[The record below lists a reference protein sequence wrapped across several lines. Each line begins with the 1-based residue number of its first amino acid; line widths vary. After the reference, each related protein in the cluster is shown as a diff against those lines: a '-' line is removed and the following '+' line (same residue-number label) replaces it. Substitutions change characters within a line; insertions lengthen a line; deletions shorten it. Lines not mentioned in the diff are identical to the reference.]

1 MLALTHMTSPVLLA
15 VGLAVTMVAATVFIV
30 FYHDRKHDEL
40 DQWVDFAFSR
50 ERLGHALTY
59 YRFMAVSML
68 VFYVLFTISCLLLQA
83 EGHQI
88 FAHGTEP
95 VFAGPI
101 ATSLFT
107 LDLVLRGG
115 FFDIMEHFDL
125 GVTPVVMNGSAFWFI
140 WYAFIFRMY
149 YGVALIKIL
158 VSFVWIY
165 GKIRMA
171 HQKHRY
177 GAHLM
182 QPFGSR
188 SVFRS
193 AREPA
198 DTKQQMYEQ

>member
-1 MLALTHMTSPVLLA
+1 MLALSNMTFAVLLA
-15 VGLAVTMVAATVFIV
+15 LGLAVTMIVTTVFII
-30 FYHDRKHDEL
+30 FYHDRKHNEL

-50 ERLGHALTY
+50 ERLGHALRY

-88 FAHGTEP
+88 FANGKEP

-101 ATSLFT
+101 GTSLFA
-107 LDLVLRGG
+107 LDLVLRGA

-125 GVTPVVMNGSAFWFI
+125 GVTPVGMNRNAFWFI

-149 YGVALIKIL
+149 YGVALIKIV

-171 HQKHRY
+171 HQMHQD
-177 GAHLM
+177 GAHQLHS
-182 QPFGSR
+182 FGSG

-193 AREPA
+193 AGDPAEP
-198 DTKQQMYEQ
+198 KQQL

>member
-1 MLALTHMTSPVLLA
+1 MSALTLTNMTFAMLLAL
-15 VGLAVTMVAATVFIV
+15 GLAVAMIATSVFII

-50 ERLGHALTY
+50 ERLRHALTY

-88 FAHGTEP
+88 FAHGQEP
-95 VFAGPI
+95 VFSGPI
-101 ATSLFT
+101 GTSFFA

-125 GVTPVVMNGSAFWFI
+125 GVTAVAMNREASWFV
-140 WYAFIFRMY
+140 WYAFVFRIY
-149 YGVALIKIL
+149 FGVTLIKIL

-165 GKIRMA
+165 GKSRMA
-171 HQKHRY
+171 HQ
-177 GAHLM
+177 AHEN
-182 QPFGSR
+182 
-188 SVFRS
+188 S
-193 AREPA
+193 AAQLQLFDSPSLFPSAGDPA
-198 DTKQQMYEQ
+198 ETKRRM

>member
-50 ERLGHALTY
+50 ERLGHALRY

-68 VFYVLFTISCLLLQA
+68 VFYVLFAISCLLLQA

>member
-1 MLALTHMTSPVLLA
+1 MTFAVLLA
-15 VGLAVTMVAATVFIV
+15 IGLAVAMIATSVFII

-50 ERLGHALTY
+50 ERLRNALMY

-88 FAHGTEP
+88 FSNGKETI
-95 VFAGPI
+95 FAGPI
-101 ATSLFT
+101 GTSFFA

-125 GVTPVVMNGSAFWFI
+125 GVTSLAMNRKASWFVC
-140 WYAFIFRMY
+140 YAFIFRMY
-149 YGVALIKIL
+149 YSVTLIKIL

-165 GKIRMA
+165 GKIRMV
-171 HQKHRY
+171 HQTQQDSASRLQFFD
-177 GAHLM
+177 AVVVF
-182 QPFGSR
+182 PSR
-188 SVFRS
+188 SDP
-193 AREPA
+193 AEP
-198 DTKQQMYEQ
+198 EQRM